1 MVTLFFPHLA
11 VYTTS
16 KKMTKKRSKIV
27 NDLFKVQCLDTIISP
42 TTKGG

>member
-11 VYTTS
+11 VYS
-16 KKMTKKRSKIV
+16 KKKMTKKRSKIV
-27 NDLFKVQCLDTIISP
+27 NDLFKVQCLDPIISP